1 MERLRLTDGT
11 SAPRPRPRPDLA
23 LARFGTGVL
32 LYEPA
37 RRRLHTL
44 NTSAALVWRRLDG
57 HTTLADAAHSLTEIF
72 ASDHAVI
79 EGDVAAVVQR
89 FVELG
94 LLIVGDDPPE
104 ALPIADGVD
113 EASRQLLAQL
123 DAREWGSIS
132 AMYQS
137 VGLTFCV
144 RSEDGEVADAVAR
157 ALRPLVGHGDD
168 DVRADHQYSIRQR
181 IHDGAPQ
188 WRLYF
193 DGTPIGT
200 VGAVDAAVALLSWHI
215 SQATV
220 EQTAG
225 VLFLRASAIQHRE
238 RVVILPGESGTGKSI
253 LATALLRRGCEYL
266 ADNEAGVDVAVGRV
280 LPYPAAIYVDSSAM
294 RLFPGVTPTVAGA
307 LRSYL
312 DPTDIAG
319 SAIGAGGPVSLVVSP
334 CYVAG
339 GSTRLDRVVD
349 IDAVRLLLDNSF
361 PFDNLGARGFHALVA
376 IAQQASM
383 YRLTYSDLDAAC
395 EVVLDLMNE
404 LN

>member
-11 SAPRPRPRPDLA
+11 GAPRPRPDLA
-23 LARFGTGVL
+23 QARFGAGVL
-32 LYEPA
+32 LYEPT

-57 HTTLADAAHSLTEIF
+57 RTTLADAAFTLTEIF
-72 ASDHAVI
+72 ASDHEVI

-89 FVELG
+89 FDELG
-94 LLIVGDDPPE
+94 LLIHGDDPPE
-104 ALPIADGVD
+104 ALPTADGAD

-123 DAREWGSIS
+123 DAREWASNS
-132 AMYQS
+132 PTYQA

-144 RSEDGEVADAVAR
+144 RSEDGEVAEAVTR
-157 ALRPLVGHGDD
+157 ALRPLAGDGDD
-168 DVRADHQYSIRQR
+168 NVHANHQYSIRHR
-181 IHDGAPQ
+181 IHEAAPQ

-220 EQTAG
+220 EHTAG
-225 VLFLRASAIQHRE
+225 VLFLRAAAIQLGE
-238 RVVILPGESGTGKSI
+238 RVVVLPGELGTGKSI
-253 LATALLRRGCEYL
+253 LASALLRRGCSYL

-280 LPYPAAIYVDSSAM
+280 LPYPASICLESSAL
-294 RLFPGVTPTVAGA
+294 RLFPDMTPTVSGPS
-307 LRSYL
+307 RFYV
-312 DPTDIAG
+312 DPAELAARAVGT
-319 SAIGAGGPVSLVVSP
+319 GGPVSLVVSP
-334 CYVAG
+334 HYVAG
-339 GSTRLDRVVD
+339 GSTQLERV
-349 IDAVRLLLDNSF
+349 IDVEAVRLLLDNSF

-376 IAQQASM
+376 IAQQASV
-383 YRLTYSDLDAAC
+383 YRLTYGDLDAAC
-395 EVVLDLMNE
+395 EVVLDLINE